1 MSYHYFG
8 RLLLALV
15 CCFYAGSMAALT
27 DDAAT
32 VLKLHLKDG
41 TAPTYI
47 LGKDTK
53 ITFANANMCFSA
65 SDYQFEVPLS
75 DIVKWTYEDYTSGID
90 EVAGN
95 GITITRNGDVIT
107 ISGMAEGCDV
117 AVYATDGRLI
127 HSGRSSATVYVV
139 RADNW
144 TPGVYVIKAENSSFK
159 IVKL

>member
-1 MSYHYFG
+1 M
-8 RLLLALV
+8 AAV
-15 CCFYAGSMAALT
+15 CLFSAGSMAALT

-53 ITFANANMCFSA
+53 ITFANANMCFTA

-75 DIVKWTYEDYTSGID
+75 EIVKWTYEDQTSGVDDVI
-90 EVAGN
+90 GS

-107 ISGMAEGCDV
+107 ISGLATGSDV
-117 AVYATDGRLI
+117 AVYATDGKLI

-139 RADNW
+139 RADSW